1 MRLVPYGREIER
13 PIEMFNMMDEF
24 FNSSLNNQESKKGF
38 KLDVLEN
45 DQAFIVEG
53 ELPGIDR
60 KDINIDFENNLLK
73 IVVEQQADESVEEK
87 NYIYRERKH
96 YSMERV
102 LRFKNVN
109 HESIEARLENGILT
123 VTIPKQEVVD
133 NKKKIEIQ

>member
-38 KLDVLEN
+38 KIDVLEN
-45 DQAFIVEG
+45 DHAFVIEG

-60 KDINIDFENNLLK
+60 ENINIDFENNLLK
-73 IVVEQQADESVEEK
+73 IVVEQKADESVEK
-87 NYIYRERKH
+87 NYVHKERKQ

-102 LRFKNVN
+102 VRFKNVN
-109 HESIEARLENGILT
+109 HEAIEAKLEKGILT
-123 VTIPKQEVVD
+123 VTIPKQEIVD